1 MNSTILMK
9 TAIAFL
15 LTLLV
20 VIVPGY
26 AQSQYLSADD
36 SDREAVDL
44 LTAAAKKFT
53 EKPSQVRFVLKI
65 SYPGQE
71 KMVSDG
77 TLYQS
82 GKAYHLDLKEYAI
95 FSDGTTRWVYL
106 KGPNEINI
114 YNESNG
120 QDWISPQ
127 DFLLLHTSDEL
138 VLTLIGE
145 RPDGITIIEAKP
157 LEGRFDY
164 YSKFTIGWI
173 TTGNEYFPGHLS
185 GATRH
190 AKTFFFSERKLSRRL
205 CRRSQTGLISNA
217 FKYTEKGKI
226 TLRQMIKKSLETAKT

>member
-44 LTAAAKKFT
+44 LTAAARKFT

-164 YSKFTIGWI
+164 YSKFTIGVEQGQLKFI
-173 TTGNEYFPGHLS
+173 HALSSDGSRQEMSISRVIFPEQLD
-185 GATRH
+185 TQ
-190 AKTFFFSERKLSRRL
+190 KLFSFQKENYPGVYVEDLRL
-205 CRRSQTGLISNA
+205 D
-217 FKYTEKGKI
+217 
-226 TLRQMIKKSLETAKT
+226 

>member
-1 MNSTILMK
+1 MK
-9 TAIAFL
+9 IAISFL
-15 LTLLV
+15 LTLMVMML
-20 VIVPGY
+20 PGY
-26 AQSQYLSADD
+26 THAQYLSADD
-36 SDREAVDL
+36 SDKEAIEL
-44 LTAAAKKFT
+44 LTAAAKKFSD
-53 EKPSQVRFVLKI
+53 KPSQVRFVLKI

-71 KMVSDG
+71 KMVTDG

-138 VLTLIGE
+138 VLSLIGD
-145 RPDGITIIEAKP
+145 RQDGITIIEGKP

-164 YSKFTIGWI
+164 YSKFTIGVEQ
-173 TTGNEYFPGHLS
+173 GNLKYIHALSSDGSRQEMSISRVIYPEQLDTQKLFSFQKENYPGVYVEDL
-185 GATRH
+185 
-190 AKTFFFSERKLSRRL
+190 RL
-205 CRRSQTGLISNA
+205 D
-217 FKYTEKGKI
+217 
-226 TLRQMIKKSLETAKT
+226 